1 LKIISDFNKA
11 IKGEYAVALG
21 IFDGLHIAHTAVIKN
36 VCMTASSLI
45 PAVFIFSDNF
55 KGTDIILPE
64 DMFLDYL
71 EKIGIKTVFKYKFS
85 DVKDLSPEEFVKD
98 ILIGKFNAKAVSCGF
113 NYRFGK
119 NGDGNCAD
127 LKKLCQNFNINCTV
141 SDEVDIDGEP
151 VSSTR
156 IRSLLK
162 EGNVETAQKLLGR
175 PFCYDFTVEEGNK
188 IGRLMDTPT
197 INQYFP
203 KDFCIP
209 KYGVYASL
217 VKIKNK
223 IYYGVTNI
231 GVKPTVGSSLPLSET
246 WIADF
251 DGDLYGKQVSVF
263 LLKFIR
269 PEKKFDSLDLLRS
282 QILSDG
288 VSAKNI
294 AEEYLKCNDSSKL

>member
-1 LKIISDFNKA
+1 MKIISDFNKA

-21 IFDGLHIAHTAVIKN
+21 IFDGLHVAHTAVIKN
-36 VCMTASSLI
+36 VCMAASSLI

-55 KGTDIILPE
+55 KGNDILLPE
-64 DMFLDYL
+64 DMFMEYL
-71 EKIGIKTVFKYKFS
+71 EKMGIDTVFKCKFS
-85 DVKDLSPEEFVKD
+85 DIKNLSPEEFVSD
-98 ILIGKFNAKAVSCGF
+98 ILVKKFNAKAVSCGF

-119 NGDGNCAD
+119 NGEGNCNT
-127 LKKLCQNFNINCTV
+127 LKTLCQNYDINCTV
-141 SDEVDIDGEP
+141 SDEVDFDGEP

-156 IRSLLK
+156 IRNLLK
-162 EGNVETAQKLLGR
+162 EGNVESAKKLLGR
-175 PFCYDFTVEEGNK
+175 HFGYDFTVEEGNK

-246 WIADF
+246 WIANF

-288 VSAKNI
+288 IKAKNI
-294 AEEYLKCNDSSKL
+294 AEEYLRYNDLSKL